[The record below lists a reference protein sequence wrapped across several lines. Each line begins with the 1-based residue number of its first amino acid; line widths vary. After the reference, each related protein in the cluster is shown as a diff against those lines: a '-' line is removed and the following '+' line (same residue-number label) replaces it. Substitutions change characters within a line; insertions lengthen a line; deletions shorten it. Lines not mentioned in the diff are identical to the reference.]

1 MNMNTIGEQGKSP
14 EVGDVTI
21 LDGVKIVEV
30 TTAVSAPLI
39 GRVLAEMGAEVVK
52 VESRAKVDVNRA
64 RVPRPTDPDG
74 YPANEAFQLLH
85 EASASKESV
94 TLNMKTDD
102 GKDLFLELLSDADV
116 FIENFVP
123 GWLDRLGLSIAVLR
137 ERFPRLVILS
147 ASGYGQTGP
156 LRTQRSYAPVMTAL
170 AGIEGLIGYE
180 EGDVMGCSAL
190 ALADLNCSFNGVFL
204 VMAALAGRERD
215 GDGVHIDLS
224 QIEAASTLAGEAFV
238 EHQLRGTVPGPVGNR
253 DSHGHPWTLKLASKD
268 DGWVASTGE
277 GREQPTSE
285 KRPERRELLNRLRQR
300 GIESAPVLTPAQVAS
315 DERFAGRGFTQ
326 SVVHPHSAIG
336 SLTITSVPWRVEGTV
351 PRVRGAAPMIGA
363 GNSKILGRYA
373 DASKLAELEEQG
385 VLK

>member
-1 MNMNTIGEQGKSP
+1 MNTMSP
-14 EVGDVTI
+14 HGTTPVIGDVTI
-21 LDGVKIVEV
+21 LDGMKIVEI

-64 RVPRPTDPDG
+64 RVPRPTDPEG
-74 YPANEAFQLLH
+74 FPAHEAFQLLH

-94 TLNMKTDD
+94 TLNMKTDE
-102 GKDLFLELLSDADV
+102 GRRLFLELLTDADV

-123 GWLDRLGLSIAVLR
+123 GWLDRLDLPIEQLR
-137 ERFPRLVILS
+137 ERFPQLVILS

-180 EGDVMGCSAL
+180 DGQVMGCSAL

-204 VMAALAGRERD
+204 VMAALVGRQST
-215 GDGVHIDLS
+215 GQGVHIDLS

-238 EHQLRGTVPGPVGNR
+238 EQQLRGTRPGPLGNQDPDGTR
-253 DSHGHPWTLKLASKD
+253 WSLQHASED
-268 DGWVASTGE
+268 ETWVATRTAAPESGPSGT
-277 GREQPTSE
+277 
-285 KRPERRELLNRLRQR
+285 RPPRAELLKTLRTR
-300 GIESAPVLTPAQVAS
+300 GIESASVLSPQQVAS
-315 DERFAGRGFTQ
+315 DVRFTSRGYTQ
-326 SVVHPHSAIG
+326 DVGHPHSAIG
-336 SLTITSVPWRVEGTV
+336 QLTITSVPWRVEGTV
-351 PRVRGAAPMIGA
+351 PRIRRAAPMIGA
-363 GNSKILGRYA
+363 GNAKILGRYA
-373 DASKLAELEEQG
+373 DTAQLAELEEQG

>member
-1 MNMNTIGEQGKSP
+1 MNITSP
-14 EVGDVTI
+14 HGATPAVGDVTI
-21 LDGVKIVEV
+21 LDGVKIVEI

-64 RVPRPTDPDG
+64 RVPRPTDPEG
-74 YPANEAFQLLH
+74 YPAHEAFQLLH

-94 TLNMKTDD
+94 TLNMKTDE
-102 GKDLFLELLSDADV
+102 GRRLFLELLSDADV

-123 GWLDRLGLSIAVLR
+123 GWLDRLGLPIEQLR
-137 ERFPRLVILS
+137 ERFPRLIIFS

-180 EGDVMGCSAL
+180 DGQVMGCSAL

-204 VMAALAGRERD
+204 VMAALAGRETT
-215 GDGVHIDLS
+215 GQGTHIDLS
-224 QIEAASTLAGEAFV
+224 QIEAVSTLAGEVFV
-238 EHQLRGTVPGPVGNR
+238 EQQLTGAIPGPVGNQDPNGTRWSLAHASER
-253 DSHGHPWTLKLASKD
+253 DTWLAARETPAGAAQPDSRPDRADLLKTL
-268 DGWVASTGE
+268 
-277 GREQPTSE
+277 RE
-285 KRPERRELLNRLRQR
+285 K
-300 GIESAPVLTPAQVAS
+300 GIEAAAVLTPEQVVA
-315 DERFAGRGFTQ
+315 DERFAERGYTQ
-326 SVVHPHSAIG
+326 TVEHPHPAIG
-336 SLTITSVPWRVEGTV
+336 TLTITSVPWRVEGTV
-351 PRVRGAAPMIGA
+351 PRVRRPAPMIGA

-373 DASKLAELEEQG
+373 DTANLTELENQG